1 MKRNVMNRKTLQNSS
16 EAKTARDERSPAIQ
30 RALMTAAVI
39 VVAVLLSA
47 ATAAPLGAQTYPN
60 RPIRFILPFP
70 PGGATDILGRI
81 IGQKF
86 AERLGQPV
94 VPENRPGG
102 AGNIGLEAT
111 ANAKPDGYTIVL
123 TVQTIA
129 ISPSLFKKLN
139 YDPVKDF
146 APITLVGQIPNVV
159 VVRPALPVKN
169 LKELV
174 AYAKA
179 NPKKLNY
186 GSGGTGNANHLVF
199 ELLKNLTQIDIVHV
213 PYKGVNQA
221 MIGLMGG
228 EVDMVS
234 IGPPAALPHI
244 QAGKVRPLAVL
255 QKERVPTLPDV
266 QTSREAGV
274 ENFEVVSWYGILA
287 PAATP
292 RDIINRLNAEWLKI
306 AAMPDTK
313 AKMESAG
320 VEPLSSTPEQFADFI
335 KTETV
340 RWSKVIKEANLSVD

>member
-244 QAGKVRPLAVL
+244 QAGKVRALAVL

-292 RDIINRLNAEWLKI
+292 RDIVNRLNAEWLKI

>member
-1 MKRNVMNRKTLQNSS
+1 MKRNVMNCITLQNAS
-16 EAKTARDERSPAIQ
+16 EGKTGDERSPAIQ
-30 RALMTAAVI
+30 RALMTAAAIVI
-39 VVAVLLSA
+39 MVLLVA

-159 VVRPALPVKN
+159 VVRPALPVRN

-292 RDIINRLNAEWLKI
+292 RDIVNRLNAEWLKI

>member
-1 MKRNVMNRKTLQNSS
+1 MEWNVKNLGTSQNAGRQKTVGIG
-16 EAKTARDERSPAIQ
+16 RSPATR
-30 RALMTAAVI
+30 RALFIAAAI
-39 VVAVLLSA
+39 MVAFLLGSA
-47 ATAAPLGAQTYPN
+47 MATPLGAQTYPN

-81 IGQKF
+81 IGQKL

-159 VVRPALPVKN
+159 VVRPALPVRN

-199 ELLKNLTQIDIVHV
+199 ELLKNLTQTDMVHV

-234 IGPPAALPHI
+234 IGPPAALPQI
-244 QAGKVRPLAVL
+244 QAGKVRALAVL
-255 QKERVPTLPDV
+255 QRERVPTLPDV
-266 QTSREAGV
+266 PTSREAGV

-292 RDIINRLNAEWLKI
+292 RDIVNRLNTEWVKI
-306 AAMPDTK
+306 VAMPDTK

-320 VEPLSSTPEQFADFI
+320 VEPLSSTPEQFGDFI
-335 KTETV
+335 KAETV
-340 RWSKVIKEANLSVD
+340 RWSKVIKEANLSLD

>member
-1 MKRNVMNRKTLQNSS
+1 MKRNVMNWKTLQNSS

-244 QAGKVRPLAVL
+244 QAGKVRALAVL

>member
-1 MKRNVMNRKTLQNSS
+1 MGRDVMDEKTLQNSGDG
-16 EAKTARDERSPAIQ
+16 TMARAGRSPAAKSAFI
-30 RALMTAAVI
+30 TAAAI
-39 VVAVLLSA
+39 VVAVLLGA
-47 ATAAPLGAQTYPN
+47 VMVTPLEAQSYPN
-60 RPIRFILPFP
+60 KPIRFILPFP

-81 IGQKF
+81 IGQKLS
-86 AERLGQPV
+86 ERLGQPV

-123 TVQTIA
+123 TVQTLA

-146 APITLVGQIPNVV
+146 APISLVGQIPMVLV
-159 VVRPALPVKN
+159 TRPALPIRN

-179 NPKKLNY
+179 NPQKLNY

-199 ELLKNLTQIDIVHV
+199 ELLKNLTKIDIVHV

-221 MIGLMGG
+221 MIGVMAG

-244 QAGKVRPLAVL
+244 QTGKVRALAVL

-266 QTSREAGV
+266 PTSKEAGV

-292 RDIINRLNAEWLKI
+292 RDIVNRLNAEWIKI

-313 AKMESAG
+313 EKMQSAG

-335 KTETV
+335 KTEIV

>member
-1 MKRNVMNRKTLQNSS
+1 MKRNVMNRRTLQNAG
-16 EAKTARDERSPAIQ
+16 EGKTTGVGHSPATK
-30 RALMTAAVI
+30 RALMTAAAI
-39 VVAVLLSA
+39 VVVVLLGA
-47 ATAAPLGAQTYPN
+47 AMVTPLGAQTYPN
-60 RPIRFILPFP
+60 KPIRFILPFP

-81 IGQKF
+81 IGQKL

-102 AGNIGLEAT
+102 AGNIGLDAT

-199 ELLKNLTQIDIVHV
+199 ELLKNLTQVDMVHV

-244 QAGKVRPLAVL
+244 QSGKVRALAVL

-266 QTSREAGV
+266 PTSREAGV

-292 RDIINRLNAEWLKI
+292 RDIVNRLNAEWIKI
-306 AAMPDTK
+306 VAMPDTK
-313 AKMESAG
+313 AKMESVG
-320 VEPLSSTPEQFADFI
+320 VEPLSSTPEQFSDFI
-335 KTETV
+335 KTEIV
-340 RWSKVIKEANLSVD
+340 RWSKVIKEANLSLD

>member
-244 QAGKVRPLAVL
+244 QAGKVRALAVL